1 MGSPRDVGAGADRSP
16 LGLVMALLNG
26 VGSLLILAI
35 TVLICADIVGRAV
48 FGVPVAGVAELVS
61 LSIVAVVF
69 LQLGQAVRSHS
80 LAQTGIVL
88 DSLGRRAPRIAAL
101 LQCLYCVVAVLVFAA
116 LVYGVWF
123 KLTDAW
129 TSNEHVGVYGLFVA
143 PIWPVY
149 AVILVGSAAVVV
161 QFGAQAWRYAGRFVS
176 SDNNDR
182 DPS

>member
-1 MGSPRDVGAGADRSP
+1 
-16 LGLVMALLNG
+16 MALLNG
-26 VGSLLILAI
+26 VGSLLILAM
-35 TVLICADIVGRAV
+35 TVLICADILGRAV

-88 DSLGRRAPRIAAL
+88 DSLRRRAPRFGAL
-101 LQCLYCVVAVLVFAA
+101 LQCLYCLVAVLVFAA
-116 LVYGVWF
+116 LFYGVWF
-123 KLTDAW
+123 KLQDAW

-149 AVILVGSAAVVV
+149 AVILVGSAAAVV
-161 QFGAQAWRYAGRFVS
+161 QFGAHAFCYASRVT
-176 SDNNDR
+176 R
-182 DPS
+182 DTSVDGEGP

>member
-1 MGSPRDVGAGADRSP
+1 
-16 LGLVMALLNG
+16 MALLNG
-26 VGSLLILAI
+26 VGSLLILAM
-35 TVLICADIVGRAV
+35 TVLICADILGRAV

-88 DSLGRRAPRIAAL
+88 DSLSVRAPRLGAL
-101 LQCLYCVVAVLVFAA
+101 LQCFYGLVAVLVFAA
-116 LVYGVWF
+116 LFYGVWF
-123 KLTDAW
+123 KLQDAW

-149 AVILVGSAAVVV
+149 AVILVGSAAAIV
-161 QFGAQAWRYAGRFVS
+161 QFGVHAWGDARRIVS
-176 SDNNDR
+176 ANTTRGETS
-182 DPS
+182 

>member
-1 MGSPRDVGAGADRSP
+1 
-16 LGLVMALLNG
+16 MALLNG
-26 VGSLLILAI
+26 VGSLLILAM
-35 TVLICADIVGRAV
+35 TVLICADILGRAV

-88 DSLGRRAPRIAAL
+88 DSLNVRAPRLGAL
-101 LQCLYCVVAVLVFAA
+101 LQCFYGLVAVLVFAA
-116 LVYGVWF
+116 LFYGVWF
-123 KLTDAW
+123 KLQDAW

-149 AVILVGSAAVVV
+149 AVILVGSAAAIV
-161 QFGAQAWRYAGRFVS
+161 QFGVHAWGDARRIASANTTRGETS
-176 SDNNDR
+176 
-182 DPS
+182 